1 MYHTYL
7 HTTQRATLLPISTGL
22 LPKIQP
28 ISRELERP
36 PVWKLM
42 GCFGVIVILKSRLEG
57 KRIIGDCA
65 VHSLLR
71 LEGRRCRQLPAVS
84 LLPANLQCPSMT
96 IHGFVDSECCDSLR
110 LSNAAN
116 QCTYP
121 ANTKDLLKR
130 SRYGYVDEHWL
141 RHPHMG

>member
-1 MYHTYL
+1 MSRGRLQSGYRSFVVCREADFAHSSRPARGANPLLVLETTHT
-7 HTTQRATLLPISTGL
+7 
-22 LPKIQP
+22 
-28 ISRELERP
+28 
-36 PVWKLM
+36 
-42 GCFGVIVILKSRLEG
+42 IVILKSHLEG